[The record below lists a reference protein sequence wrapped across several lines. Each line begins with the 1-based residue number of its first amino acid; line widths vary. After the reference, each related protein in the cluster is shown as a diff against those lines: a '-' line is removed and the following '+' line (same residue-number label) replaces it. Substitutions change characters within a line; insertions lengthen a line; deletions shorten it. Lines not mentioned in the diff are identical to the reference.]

1 MTTKVEKKLTNKD
14 FVDVY
19 FRAFFH
25 EASFTW
31 ERMQALGIAWTLT
44 PIIKKFYGDDPE
56 EFKKACIRHTQFFN
70 VTVQICNFIIGIV
83 MALEEKNVNDEEDL
97 DTLISTAKTALM
109 GPMSAIGD
117 TFYWGTFKIIATSVG
132 CSMCLEGNTLGVL
145 TFILLYNIPH
155 WVLRWVLLKLGYR
168 IGGNFVTVLSEGGI
182 IDRLTKAAYIIGLS
196 VSGAMTANYVGINTP
211 LQFNVGGSDVVVQE
225 ILDSILLGMLPL
237 GAVFLFAYLM
247 RVKNIKPM
255 TLMIGALFIGL
266 ILGSLGIIG

>member
-14 FVDVY
+14 FIRVY
-19 FRAFFH
+19 WRAFFH
-25 EASFTW
+25 ESSFTW

-44 PIIKKFYGDDPE
+44 PIIKKFYGDNPE

-70 VTVQICNFIIGIV
+70 VTVQICNFIVGIV
-83 MALEEKNVNDEEDL
+83 LALEEQNVNSDEDL

-132 CSMCLEGNTLGVL
+132 CAMCLEGNPLGVVA
-145 TFILLYNIPH
+145 FILLYNIPH

-168 IGGNFVTVLSEGGI
+168 IGGDFVSVLSTGGV

-196 VSGAMTANYVGINTP
+196 VSGAMTANYIKISTP
-211 LQFNVGGSDVVVQE
+211 LKFMVGDSEVVVQE
-225 ILDSILLGMLPL
+225 IFDSILLGALPL
-237 GAVFLFAYLM
+237 ASVFLFAYFM
-247 RVKNIKPM
+247 RVKNVKPM
-255 TLMIGALFIGL
+255 TLMIIALIVGY
-266 ILGSLGIIG
+266 ILGFLGILG